1 MSRKRKKFKFNK
13 KQIQQMS
20 NSSRED
26 EIRPPD
32 SFPTDV
38 VKDVE
43 EVIVEGN
50 DLQIEGPFERKG
62 TASFSLVLKKHSGE
76 YAVVKR
82 YEDGKEEILMSHH
95 LSGCIKAFEI
105 RREVYRGLYTS
116 QEITS

>member
-13 KQIQQMS
+13 KQIQQVS

-26 EIRPPD
+26 EIRPPT
-32 SFPTDV
+32 SLPTEIGGN
-38 VKDVE
+38 E
-43 EVIVEGN
+43 EIETIEGE

-62 TASFSLVLKKHSGE
+62 SSSFSLVLKKHSGE

-82 YEDGKEEILMSHH
+82 YEDGKEEVLLSHH

-105 RREVYRGLYTS
+105 RREVFKGLYSS
-116 QEITS
+116 QEIAS